1 MSPGCAEAL
10 KPLYDTLQR
19 YAGWL
24 DRERTSVMVRA
35 DVEALGTAINT
46 CADPWPLLHALDT
59 NIARLP
65 SGELRKRCA
74 SPRVRCG
81 VRSRSRDE

>member
-24 DRERTSVMVRA
+24 DRARTSVMVRA

-46 CADPWPLLHALDT
+46 CADPWPPLQALDT

-65 SGELRKRCA
+65 SGELRKLLRIVA
-74 SPRVRCG
+74 SEMRRALAE
-81 VRSRSRDE
+81 SR

>member
-24 DRERTSVMVRA
+24 DRARTSVTVRA

-46 CADPWPLLHALDT
+46 CADPWPPLQALDT

-65 SGELRKRCA
+65 SGELRTLLRVAA
-74 SPRVRCG
+74 SEMRRALAE
-81 VRSRSRDE
+81 SR